1 MNEARHPKKKSVSLW
16 VAVVVVVVLIA
27 FGAVYTVLPLD
38 NLKAFLG
45 MEDAR
50 EAIYSGNSWGNLTA
64 SQKESLAPLE
74 KEWSKFST
82 PQKRKWLEVAKKME
96 AMSPEEKQRFQNH
109 IRDWLKLTPE
119 QRRMAR
125 QNFLGFKKLNQDKKT
140 EQWQEYQKLPAE
152 KKRELA
158 EKAKSKRRLTSLA
171 NDSGENRG
179 IEPIKQPEKTTQ
191 TIQEDTPEY
200 WR

>member
-1 MNEARHPKKKSVSLW
+1 M
-16 VAVVVVVVLIA
+16 VLIA

-38 NLKAFLG
+38 NLNVFLG

-50 EAIYSGNSWGNLTA
+50 ETISSGNSWGNLTA

-74 KEWSKFST
+74 KEWGKFST

-96 AMSPEEKQRFQNH
+96 AMSPEEKQRLQNH
-109 IRDWLKLTPE
+109 IRDWLNLTPE

-140 EQWQEYQKLPAE
+140 EKWQEYQKLPAE

-158 EKAKSKRRLTSLA
+158 EKARSKRRLTSLA
-171 NDSGENRG
+171 HDSGRNRV
-179 IEPIKQPEKTTQ
+179 IEPVKQPEKTTQ
-191 TIQEDTPEY
+191 TIQDDTPEY